1 MITML
6 KLKCIELVHYLI
18 TVTTLIKKF
27 SFFKACKI
35 KIKRHPDNNFKY
47 NSNEKIHLN
56 IKINLFNEFF
66 FKLIQYN

>member
-18 TVTTLIKKF
+18 TVTTLIKKI

-35 KIKRHPDNNFKY
+35 KIKRHPDNNFKC
-47 NSNEKIHLN
+47 LN
-56 IKINLFNEFF
+56 RIAMKKHI
-66 FKLIQYN
+66 